1 MLVPVSPLLRFR
13 MKPSNDLL
21 KVDAPVPRARGTS
34 LHRQLFVVLR
44 DEILRGM
51 YPSGLVPKEET
62 LCERFTV
69 SRITVRRALADLAA
83 EGLVERRHGL
93 GTFVLEDRLPMV
105 RERPSL
111 SLIDSLRQAAT
122 DTHVQVLQVEQVE
135 APPDVA
141 SMLQLVLGEKAV
153 HALRLRS
160 IDDTP
165 VMLTDAWV
173 PTRFGRHVTA
183 SSLRKQALYEILL
196 AQGVKFGR
204 VIQEITTQVCDPL
217 HARLMKTEVGMPLLR
232 VVRVIHDQE
241 SRPVQYIAVTMTP
254 ERSRILMDIPGD
266 AVNTLSAGQFVHD
279 ITKRMSE

>member
-1 MLVPVSPLLRFR
+1 
-13 MKPSNDLL
+13 MKPSNDMLS
-21 KVDAPVPRARGTS
+21 VDARVPRARGTS
-34 LHRQLFVVLR
+34 LHRQLFMVLR
-44 DEILRGM
+44 DEILRGS
-51 YPSGLVPKEET
+51 YPSGLLPKEEA
-62 LCERFTV
+62 LCERFDV

-83 EGLVERRHGL
+83 EGLVESRHGR
-93 GTFVLEDRLPMV
+93 GTFVREDRLPMA

-111 SLIDSLRQAAT
+111 SLIDSLRQAAI
-122 DTHVQVLQVEQVE
+122 DTNVQVLQVEQVE
-135 APPDVA
+135 APLDVA
-141 SMLQLVLGEKAV
+141 SMLQLVPGEKAV

-173 PTRFGRHVTA
+173 PTRFGKQVTA
-183 SSLRKQALYEILL
+183 ASLRKHALYEILL

-217 HARLMKTEVGMPLLR
+217 NARLMKTEVGMPLLR

-279 ITKRMSE
+279 ITKRISE

>member
-1 MLVPVSPLLRFR
+1 

-62 LCERFTV
+62 LCERFAV

-93 GTFVLEDRLPMV
+93 GTFVCEDRLPMA

-122 DTHVQVLQVEQVE
+122 DTQVQVLQVEQAE

-141 SMLQLVLGEKAV
+141 SMLQLVPGEKAV

-160 IDDTP
+160 IEDTP

-173 PTRFGRHVTA
+173 PARFGRHVTA

-217 HARLMKTEVGMPLLR
+217 HARLMKTEVGMPLLK

-241 SRPVQYIAVTMTP
+241 SRPVQYIVVTMTP